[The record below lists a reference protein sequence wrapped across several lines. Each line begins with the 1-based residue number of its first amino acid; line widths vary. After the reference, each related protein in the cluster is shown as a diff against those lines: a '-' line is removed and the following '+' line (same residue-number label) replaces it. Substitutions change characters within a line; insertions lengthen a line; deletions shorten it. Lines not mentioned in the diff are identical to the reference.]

1 MSRSWLWDQKDD
13 QKVIAWTS
21 KASEEALLAGDSIL
35 ASEILKGASNF
46 FALRA
51 FGDTAGGNSELV
63 SKWLWGIHSDIYTG
77 TANIYVLSVEP
88 IHTHRSVSYCFKLL
102 NSFFD
107 LNDLFNAGET
117 AGDPPLDLIIPEPY
131 EDDGI
136 IG

>member
-13 QKVIAWTS
+13 QKVVAWTA

-63 SKWLWGIHSDIYTG
+63 SKWLWGIHSDIYAG
-77 TANIYVLSVEP
+77 TANIYDLSVEP
-88 IHTHRSVSYCFKLL
+88 IHTLRSVPYCFKLL

-107 LNDLFNAGET
+107 LNDLFRTGQT
-117 AGDPPLDLIIPEPY
+117 ASEPILDLIIPEPY